1 MCVVGRGWHNVF
13 VVKCEHMIYYLLLI
27 FAMQTIAL
35 LELKLLLSGAV
46 SS

>member
-1 MCVVGRGWHNVF
+1 MCVVGRGWYNDF
-13 VVKCEHMIYYLLLI
+13 VVKSEHMIYYLLLI
-27 FAMQTIAL
+27 FAVQTTAL